1 MWQLVIS
8 DLASIPSEAEDRQA
22 SGQRELAYLRNGYVV
37 TALALALV
45 FSAPDVFGGQLSD
58 SGVAA

>member
-1 MWQLVIS
+1 MFP
-8 DLASIPSEAEDRQA
+8 DLAHILSEAEGRQA
-22 SGQRELAYLRNGYVV
+22 SRQRELASLRNGHVV

-58 SGVAA
+58 SAVAA